1 MDEYGIRWDGR
12 QRRKAWMWWCDDGGD
27 GGIETIRG
35 IGKEVFNR
43 GHFLFDFFV
52 FIEFLILL
60 YAAFYNKTIKEFI

>member
-1 MDEYGIRWDGR
+1 
-12 QRRKAWMWWCDDGGD
+12 MWWCDDGGD